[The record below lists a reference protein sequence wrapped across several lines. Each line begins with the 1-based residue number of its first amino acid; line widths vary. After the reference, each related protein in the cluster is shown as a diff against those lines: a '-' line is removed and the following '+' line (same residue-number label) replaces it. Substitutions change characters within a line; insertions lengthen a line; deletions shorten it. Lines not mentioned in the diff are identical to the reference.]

1 MPPSPHLKAHIKV
14 EIAAAL
20 VIMGIA
26 GGIGGWIGRSQVA
39 SLPPPSAS
47 TVIEGVAS
55 RTTRLNPFLPGR
67 LRGSTAQTPSL
78 VVPPPVLPR
87 PLPPQS
93 VGPLPPL
100 SSAVPRFTDV
110 PAEHWIYPRLADLA
124 ARELVA
130 GFPDGSFRPSAAMT
144 RAEFAAQLAQLFD
157 LSNSVVGPQY
167 TDVTSGHWAGSSIQ
181 RALEMRFLT
190 GYPDHTFRPDQNITR
205 LQAIVAL
212 ANGLS
217 LRSSR
222 STDAILKPYQ
232 DAQQIPTWAKAPVAA
247 ALEASLITAYPDS
260 TKLAPH
266 NLASRAEVVAMMH
279 QALVYTGSLSP
290 LPPRSVTSPAMPR
303 VQPSVH

>member
-1 MPPSPHLKAHIKV
+1 MV
-14 EIAAAL
+14 
-20 VIMGIA
+20 MGIA
-26 GGIGGWIGRSQVA
+26 GGVGGWIGRSQVA

-55 RTTRLNPFLPGR
+55 RTTRLPLLLGR
-67 LRGSTAQTPSL
+67 LRGATAQTPSL
-78 VVPPPVLPR
+78 VVPPPVLPQ

-93 VGPLPPL
+93 VGPLLPL
-100 SSAVPRFTDV
+100 SSTVPHFTDV
-110 PAEHWIYPRLADLA
+110 PTEHWIYPRLSDLA
-124 ARELVA
+124 VRELVA

-144 RAEFAAQLAQLFD
+144 RAEFAAQLARLFN
-157 LSNSVVGPQY
+157 LSNSVVGSQY

-222 STDAILKPYQ
+222 SADAILKPYQ
-232 DAQQIPTWAKAPVAA
+232 DAQQIPTWAKAPVVA
-247 ALEASLITAYPDS
+247 ALEASLISAYPDA

-290 LPPRSVTSPAMPR
+290 LPPRPATSPGTPR
-303 VQPSVH
+303 VQPAIH